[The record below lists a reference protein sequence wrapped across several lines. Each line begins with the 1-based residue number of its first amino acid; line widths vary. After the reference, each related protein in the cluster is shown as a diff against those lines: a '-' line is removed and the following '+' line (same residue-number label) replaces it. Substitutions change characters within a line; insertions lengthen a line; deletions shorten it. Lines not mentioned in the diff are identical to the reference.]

1 MPSSTDEWTQSPKFA
16 SESSRNSP
24 VPTCECAR
32 ASACVW
38 AGVRLHASVRLH
50 TYVGACVCM
59 RASVRACA
67 CARLFGRMEEAYRRD
82 LKERLVHRSLRQQKL
97 RRCLRRGGGGRRDGE
112 PKCDGAGHG
121 PIYNMTKWRSQC
133 GDESAAAR
141 PE

>member
-38 AGVRLHASVRLH
+38 AGVRLHVSVRLH
-50 TYVGACVCM
+50 TCVGACVCM
-59 RASVRACA
+59 RAWVRACA
-67 CARLFGRMEEAYRRD
+67 CARLFGRMGEAYRRD

-112 PKCDGAGHG
+112 PKCDGAGR
-121 PIYNMTKWRSQC
+121 YTT
-133 GDESAAAR
+133 
-141 PE
+141 